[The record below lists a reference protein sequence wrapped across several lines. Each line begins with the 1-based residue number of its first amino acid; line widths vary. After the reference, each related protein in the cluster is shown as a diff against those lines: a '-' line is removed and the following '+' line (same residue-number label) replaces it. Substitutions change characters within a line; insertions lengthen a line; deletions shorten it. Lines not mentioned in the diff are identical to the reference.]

1 MLAGSETWSGFKRKV
16 VLVPGLQLK
25 NFSKNVGQLSRI
37 LADCSKTSF
46 QTLETSSL
54 VDSGHISKA

>member
-1 MLAGSETWSGFKRKV
+1 MKV

-25 NFSKNVGQLSRI
+25 NLLKNVGQLPSI
-37 LADCSKTSF
+37 SADCSKMLSQSF
-46 QTLETSSL
+46 ETSSL